1 MITVNVSNNDSLNSS
16 ILKLLRVYRCLAV
29 STNFKCKQQS
39 IDVIPRYQ
47 ETADIGTHV
56 HIMYIL
62 FSSDSITQ
70 NTDNNN
76 VTKIA
81 PVTSLDLSLFSS
93 HKRRGSAQ
101 QQRYLIVILVLILFL
116 LLFYLLASTP

>member
-29 STNFKCKQQS
+29 STNFKYKQQS

-62 FSSDSITQ
+62 FSSDFRT
-70 NTDNNN
+70 
-76 VTKIA
+76 
-81 PVTSLDLSLFSS
+81 
-93 HKRRGSAQ
+93 
-101 QQRYLIVILVLILFL
+101 
-116 LLFYLLASTP
+116 